1 MPTLDTS
8 KMKKDTMQTTLVS
21 DENYMRLKDL
31 ADEAGQTIEEMLE
44 STIIQSKVS
53 DQERLSQAAIAL
65 KDDYENDP
73 ELTGFTA
80 LDGGPFYDYNDEELK
95 RIDLQGKPAPALF
108 FREAPTQSADTVL
121 LVKTV

>member
-8 KMKKDTMQTTLVS
+8 NMKKDTMQTILLS

-44 STIIQSKVS
+44 STIIQSKAS

-73 ELTGFTA
+73 ELTSFTA
-80 LDGGPFYDYNDEELK
+80 LDGEHFYDYNDEG
-95 RIDLQGKPAPALF
+95 R
-108 FREAPTQSADTVL
+108 
-121 LVKTV
+121 